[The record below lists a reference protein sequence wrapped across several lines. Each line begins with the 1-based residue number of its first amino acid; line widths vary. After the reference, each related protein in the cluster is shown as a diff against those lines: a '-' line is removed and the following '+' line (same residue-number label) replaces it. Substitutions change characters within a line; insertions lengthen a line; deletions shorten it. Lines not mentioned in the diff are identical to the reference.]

1 MYADIIQR
9 FNLAFATVT
18 PEIAKILDYQPTTLQ
33 AFPTMF
39 SRLQGFTR
47 STDGG
52 RVHMR
57 YRIAHLL
64 CFVFQDN
71 EEAERQMESYINA
84 VPYAVDVYQS
94 TGGIV
99 SPGMTEIV
107 SGDVMMV
114 NVGGVAYLAIVF
126 YSDTVEKAGRLTG
139 I

>member
-1 MYADIIQR
+1 MYADILQR
-9 FNLAFATVT
+9 FNQAFITVV
-18 PEIAKILDYQPTTLQ
+18 PPIGAVYHYQPTTLQ
-33 AFPTMF
+33 VLPAMF

-47 STDGG
+47 SIDGG

-57 YRIAHLL
+57 YRIAHVL
-64 CFVFQDN
+64 CFMFQDS
-71 EEAERQMESYINA
+71 EEAELEMESYINA
-84 VPYAVDVYQS
+84 VPHAVDVFQS

-99 SPGMTEIV
+99 SPGMAEIT